1 MEERRG
7 RPRREELANRQ
18 NAMLDAALDVL
29 TDDGYGGFT
38 VAAVA
43 QRARA
48 SKSTVYSWFE
58 NRDGLLR
65 AAVAHHY
72 RPGMFNARAE
82 EDAEPTEALVGFART
97 LLRLVHSRRTLALAR
112 AVMTNPTVQ
121 QTVLAVGGD
130 RGRKQLAGYFQH
142 LAEEGILTVDDPLA
156 AATAFY
162 GLAVQDSHTR
172 CLYGEPLMTE
182 AEIDER
188 ADFAV
193 NAFLKLFGRHADE

>member
-1 MEERRG
+1 M
-7 RPRREELANRQ
+7 NRQ

-43 QRARA
+43 QRARS

-72 RPGMFNARAE
+72 QPGIFNARTG
-82 EDAEPTEALVGFART
+82 EDAEPAEVLADFART
-97 LLRLVHSRRTLALAR
+97 MLRLVHTRRAVALSRM
-112 AVMTNPTVQ
+112 VMTNPAVQ
-121 QTVLAVGGD
+121 EAVLAVGGD
-130 RGRKQLAGYFQH
+130 RGRKQLAAYFQH
-142 LAEEGILTVDDPLA
+142 LAAEGVLTVDDPLA

-162 GLAVQDSHTR
+162 GLTVQDSHTR
-172 CLYGEPLMTE
+172 SLYGAPLMTE
-182 AEIDER
+182 AEIEAR
-188 ADFAV
+188 ADFAA
-193 NAFLKLFGRHADE
+193 NAFLKLYGRQPAE